1 MQTRPKSNMH
11 NKKNQFNTTFKN
23 PSTQLMNDVHNKK
36 HPNTNKP
43 KYSNAIPNNTKNY
56 HPNLNPT
63 QNLNQNN
70 QIINNNSN
78 MTININNN
86 NNINQINSPYIKKSH
101 NPNTSKNNQIEILA
115 HQGPH
120 NQSANL
126 NNNKMEANILDKE
139 TIDIFSVDTN
149 GNRPA
154 PRFGHS
160 LVMINNIKICIFGGA
175 IGDTRKINYSKETY
189 IYNIL
194 TKLWIKLEVGNN
206 KVLPQER
213 AAHAAAVNDN
223 SVMMI
228 YGGSTRNGGLAEDEI
243 WLLYLNEGKE
253 GEGEWKKYQMVNG
266 ISPGPRYG
274 HSLNYLKPYFVLFG
288 GNFNPS
294 LSNDVWIVN
303 INEKIG
309 EWKKVVFENDI
320 SPSPRL
326 YHTTQICPFGKYQ
339 GKLVIFGGRD
349 SNENPLN
356 DIWILDLDKE
366 GKWTWIKAFMKNN
379 EEIIPRYN
387 HSMIFYKDLAIII
400 GGRGHNSNNI
410 PLLTQVYDMD
420 TSEIFKFA
428 GVPMNRH
435 SNFIFHNNIFLYGG
449 FNSKTPTQS
458 VGNLSRI
465 SLEKIF
471 AKSVLLNKLDISK
484 DSADKN
490 KINKINKKINIPP
503 KKSQFK
509 LSTDVIIGSGGVA
522 IEGDEDQIQ
531 DDQSIFHVVNINKLT
546 EENKRIGDVPNKNI
560 MSLLDNKRKYNEKLI
575 EKFIS
580 TLLRPFDWFNN
591 KEIEA
596 IHESLP
602 FTNQEIFDLIKEVK
616 PCLEKDH
623 SLIRLRSPCKI
634 FGNIHGVYTD
644 LMRYFE
650 SFGNP
655 SDDNQMGDINV
666 MQYIFLGDFCDRG
679 LYSLE
684 VILLLFALK
693 VKYPD
698 FIYLIRGHHEDKF
711 INEKYGLG
719 DECKDRLLD
728 DIKNPLSIFA
738 NINKAFDYLP
748 FGVLVDNNI
757 LMVHGGIGSSI
768 NTLDD
773 IENIKRPVSVEHNV
787 NNKDELHIID
797 LLWSEYDEDIDNI
810 EINSERDKNKNG
822 FIVKYGKERLNNF
835 LNENKIDLLI
845 TAHQFVKEGITTYNN
860 DKLLTVFSAT
870 NYMDKYKNIGGML
883 NITKKRANKGM
894 NIIPKLITT
903 NTENKNLYRNNRS
916 PSPIRK

>member
-1 MQTRPKSNMH
+1 MQLRPKSNMH

-23 PSTQLMNDVHNKK
+23 PTNQQINDIHNKK
-36 HPNTNKP
+36 HPNTNKS
-43 KYSNAIPNNTKNY
+43 KYNSGGVQQKNY
-56 HPNLNPT
+56 H
-63 QNLNQNN
+63 QNQG
-70 QIINNNSN
+70 INN
-78 MTININNN
+78 NINNN
-86 NNINQINSPYIKKSH
+86 NQINMNINNNVNSINSPYVKKSH
-101 NPNTSKNNQIEILA
+101 NPNTSNKNNQLEIIS
-115 HQGPH
+115 HQGRH
-120 NQSANL
+120 NESANL
-126 NNNKMEANILDKE
+126 NYNKMEANILEKE
-139 TIDIFSVDTN
+139 TIDIFPVDTN

-160 LVMINNIKICIFGGA
+160 LVMINNLKVCIFGGA
-175 IGDTRKINYSKETY
+175 IGDTRKINYSNETY

-206 KVLPQER
+206 KALPQER

-228 YGGSTRNGGLAEDEI
+228 YGGSTKNGGLAEDEI
-243 WLLYLNEGKE
+243 WLLYLNEGAE
-253 GEGEWKKYQMVNG
+253 GEGEWKRYQVTNG
-266 ISPGPRYG
+266 QSPGPRYG
-274 HSLNYLKPYFVLFG
+274 HSLNFIKPFFVLFG

-303 INEKIG
+303 INETIG
-309 EWKKVVFENDI
+309 EWKKIIFQNDVG
-320 SPSPRL
+320 PCPRL
-326 YHTTQICPFGKYQ
+326 YHTSQICNHGKYL
-339 GKLVIFGGRD
+339 GKLIIFGGRD

-356 DIWILDLDKE
+356 DIWILELNKE
-366 GKWTWIKAFMKNN
+366 GSWNWTRAFVKNSD
-379 EEIIPRYN
+379 ELFPRYN
-387 HSMIFYKDLAIII
+387 HSMIFYNDLMIII
-400 GGRGHNSNNI
+400 GGRGHNSNNL
-410 PLLTQVYDMD
+410 PLLTQVYDME
-420 TSEIFKFA
+420 TCEVFSFA
-428 GVPMNRH
+428 GIPMNRH
-435 SNFIFHNNIFLYGG
+435 SNFIYNNNVFLYGG

-471 AKSVLLNKLDISK
+471 HKSSLLNKLDINK

-490 KINKINKKINIPP
+490 KINKINKKNNLEN

-509 LSTDVIIGSGGVA
+509 LSPDVIIGSGGVA
-522 IEGDEDQIQ
+522 IEGEEDQIQ
-531 DDQSIFHVVNINKLT
+531 DDQSIFHVVHIDKLT
-546 EENKRIGDVPNKNI
+546 EENKRIGQVPNKNI
-560 MSLLDNKRKYNEKLI
+560 TSLLDNKRKYNEKLI

-591 KEIEA
+591 KEIDS

-616 PCLEKDH
+616 PLLEKDH
-623 SLIRLRSPCKI
+623 SLIRIRSPCKI

-719 DECKDRLLD
+719 DECHDRLLD
-728 DIKNPLSIFA
+728 NIKNPLSIFA

-748 FGVLVDNNI
+748 FGILLDNNI

-787 NNKDELHIID
+787 TNKDQLHIID
-797 LLWSEYDEDIDNI
+797 LLWSEYSEDIDNI

-822 FIVKYGKERLNNF
+822 FIVKYGKERLNKF
-835 LNENKIDLLI
+835 LVENKINLLI
-845 TAHQFVKEGITTYNN
+845 TAHQFVKEGFTTFNN
-860 DKLLTVFSAT
+860 DRLLTVFSAT
-870 NYMDKYKNIGGML
+870 NYMDKYKNIGGMI
-883 NITKKRANKGM
+883 NIAKKRANQRM
-894 NIIPKLITT
+894 NIIPKLITI
-903 NTENKNLYRNNRS
+903 NNDNKNMYRNNRS

>member
-1 MQTRPKSNMH
+1 MQSRPKSNMH

-23 PSTQLMNDVHNKK
+23 PTNQQINDIHNKK
-36 HPNTNKP
+36 HPNTNKS
-43 KYSNAIPNNTKNY
+43 KYNSGGVQQKNY
-56 HPNLNPT
+56 H
-63 QNLNQNN
+63 QNQG
-70 QIINNNSN
+70 INN
-78 MTININNN
+78 NINNN
-86 NNINQINSPYIKKSH
+86 NQINMNINNNINPINSPYVKKSH
-101 NPNTSKNNQIEILA
+101 NPNTSNKNNQLEIIS
-115 HQGPH
+115 HQGRH
-120 NQSANL
+120 NESANL
-126 NNNKMEANILDKE
+126 NYNKMEANILEKE
-139 TIDIFSVDTN
+139 TIDIFPVDTN

-160 LVMINNIKICIFGGA
+160 LVMINNLKVCIFGGA
-175 IGDTRKINYSKETY
+175 IGDTRKINYSNETY

-206 KVLPQER
+206 KALPQER

-228 YGGSTRNGGLAEDEI
+228 YGGSTKNGGLAEDEI
-243 WLLYLNEGKE
+243 WLLYLNEGAE
-253 GEGEWKKYQMVNG
+253 GEGEWKRYQVTNG
-266 ISPGPRYG
+266 QSPGPRYG
-274 HSLNYLKPYFVLFG
+274 HSLNFIKPFFVLFG

-303 INEKIG
+303 INETIG
-309 EWKKVVFENDI
+309 EWKKIIFQNDVG
-320 SPSPRL
+320 PCPRL
-326 YHTTQICPFGKYQ
+326 YHTSQICNHGKYL
-339 GKLVIFGGRD
+339 GKLIIFGGRD

-356 DIWILDLDKE
+356 DIWVLELNKE
-366 GKWTWIKAFMKNN
+366 GNWNWTRAFIKNSD
-379 EEIIPRYN
+379 ELHPRYN
-387 HSMIFYKDLAIII
+387 HSMIFYNDLMIII
-400 GGRGHNSNNI
+400 GGRGHNSNNL

-420 TSEIFKFA
+420 TCEVFSFA
-428 GVPMNRH
+428 GIPMNRH
-435 SNFIFHNNIFLYGG
+435 SNFIYNNNVFLYGG

-471 AKSVLLNKLDISK
+471 HKSNLLNKLDINK

-490 KINKINKKINIPP
+490 KINKINKKNNLAT

-509 LSTDVIIGSGGVA
+509 LSPDVIIGSGGVA
-522 IEGDEDQIQ
+522 IEGEEDQIQ
-531 DDQSIFHVVNINKLT
+531 DDQSIFHVVHIDKLT
-546 EENKRIGDVPNKNI
+546 EENKRIGQVPNKNI
-560 MSLLDNKRKYNEKLI
+560 TSLLDNKRKYNEKLI

-591 KEIEA
+591 KEIDS

-616 PCLEKDH
+616 PLLEKDH
-623 SLIRLRSPCKI
+623 SLIRIRSPCKI
-634 FGNIHGVYTD
+634 FGNIHGVYND

-719 DECKDRLLD
+719 DECHDRLLD
-728 DIKNPLSIFA
+728 NIKNPLSIFA

-748 FGVLVDNNI
+748 FGILLDNNI

-787 NNKDELHIID
+787 TNKDQLHIID
-797 LLWSEYDEDIDNI
+797 LLWSEYSEDIDNI

-822 FIVKYGKERLNNF
+822 FIVKYGKERLNKF
-835 LNENKIDLLI
+835 LVENKINLLI
-845 TAHQFVKEGITTYNN
+845 TAHQFVKEGFTTFNN
-860 DKLLTVFSAT
+860 DRLLTVFSAT
-870 NYMDKYKNIGGML
+870 NYMDKYKNIGGMI
-883 NITKKRANKGM
+883 NIAKKRANQRM
-894 NIIPKLITT
+894 NIIPKLITI
-903 NTENKNLYRNNRS
+903 NNDNKNMYRNNRS

>member
-1 MQTRPKSNMH
+1 MQSRPKSNMH

-23 PSTQLMNDVHNKK
+23 PTNQQINDIHNKK
-36 HPNTNKP
+36 HPNTNKS
-43 KYSNAIPNNTKNY
+43 KYNSGGVQQKNY
-56 HPNLNPT
+56 H
-63 QNLNQNN
+63 QNQG
-70 QIINNNSN
+70 INN
-78 MTININNN
+78 NINNN
-86 NNINQINSPYIKKSH
+86 NQINMNINKNINSINSPYVKKSH
-101 NPNTSKNNQIEILA
+101 NPNTSNKNNQLEIIS
-115 HQGPH
+115 HQGRH
-120 NQSANL
+120 NESANL
-126 NNNKMEANILDKE
+126 NYNKMEANILEKE
-139 TIDIFSVDTN
+139 TIDIFPVDTN

-160 LVMINNIKICIFGGA
+160 LVMINNLKVCIFGGA
-175 IGDTRKINYSKETY
+175 IGDTRKINYSNETY

-206 KVLPQER
+206 KALPQER

-228 YGGSTRNGGLAEDEI
+228 YGGSTKNGGLAEDEI
-243 WLLYLNEGKE
+243 WLLYLNEGAE
-253 GEGEWKKYQMVNG
+253 GEGEWKRYQVTNG
-266 ISPGPRYG
+266 QSPGPRYG
-274 HSLNYLKPYFVLFG
+274 HSLNFIKPFFVLFG

-303 INEKIG
+303 INEQIG
-309 EWKKVVFENDI
+309 EWKKIIFQNDVG
-320 SPSPRL
+320 PCPRL
-326 YHTTQICPFGKYQ
+326 YHTSQICNHGKYL
-339 GKLVIFGGRD
+339 GKLIIFGGRD

-356 DIWILDLDKE
+356 DIWILELNKE
-366 GKWTWIKAFMKNN
+366 GSWNWTRAFVKNSD
-379 EEIIPRYN
+379 ELFPRYN
-387 HSMIFYKDLAIII
+387 HSMIFYNDLMIII
-400 GGRGHNSNNI
+400 GGRGHNSNNL
-410 PLLTQVYDMD
+410 PLLTQVYDME
-420 TSEIFKFA
+420 TCEVFSFA
-428 GVPMNRH
+428 GIPMNRH
-435 SNFIFHNNIFLYGG
+435 SNFIYNNNVFLYGG

-471 AKSVLLNKLDISK
+471 HKSSLLNKLDINK

-490 KINKINKKINIPP
+490 KINKINKKNNLAN

-509 LSTDVIIGSGGVA
+509 LSPDVIIGSGGVA
-522 IEGDEDQIQ
+522 IEGEEDQIQ
-531 DDQSIFHVVNINKLT
+531 DDQSIFHVVHIDKLT
-546 EENKRIGDVPNKNI
+546 EENKRIGQVPNKNI
-560 MSLLDNKRKYNEKLI
+560 TSLLDNKRKYNEKLI

-591 KEIEA
+591 KEIDS

-616 PCLEKDH
+616 PLLEKDH
-623 SLIRLRSPCKI
+623 SLIRIRSPCKI

-719 DECKDRLLD
+719 DECHDRLLD
-728 DIKNPLSIFA
+728 NIKNPLSIFA

-748 FGVLVDNNI
+748 FGILLDNNI

-787 NNKDELHIID
+787 TNKDQLHIID
-797 LLWSEYDEDIDNI
+797 LLWSEYSEDIDNI

-822 FIVKYGKERLNNF
+822 FIVKYGKERLNKF
-835 LNENKIDLLI
+835 LVENKINLLI
-845 TAHQFVKEGITTYNN
+845 TAHQFVKEGFTTFNN
-860 DKLLTVFSAT
+860 DRLLTVFSAT
-870 NYMDKYKNIGGML
+870 NYMDKYKNIGGMI
-883 NITKKRANKGM
+883 NIAKKRANQRM
-894 NIIPKLITT
+894 NIIPKLITI
-903 NTENKNLYRNNRS
+903 NNDNKNMYRNNRS

>member
-1 MQTRPKSNMH
+1 MQSRPKSNMH

-23 PSTQLMNDVHNKK
+23 PTNHQINDIHNKK
-36 HPNTNKP
+36 HPNTNKS
-43 KYSNAIPNNTKNY
+43 KYNSGGVQQKNY
-56 HPNLNPT
+56 H
-63 QNLNQNN
+63 QNQG
-70 QIINNNSN
+70 
-78 MTININNN
+78 INNN
-86 NNINQINSPYIKKSH
+86 NNQINMNINNNINSINSPYVKKSH
-101 NPNTSKNNQIEILA
+101 NPNTSNKNNQLEIIS
-115 HQGPH
+115 HQGRH
-120 NQSANL
+120 NESANL
-126 NNNKMEANILDKE
+126 NYNKMEANILEKE
-139 TIDIFSVDTN
+139 TIDIFPVDTN

-160 LVMINNIKICIFGGA
+160 LVMINNLKVCIFGGA
-175 IGDTRKINYSKETY
+175 IGDTRKINYSNETY

-206 KVLPQER
+206 KALPQER

-228 YGGSTRNGGLAEDEI
+228 YGGSTKNGGLAEDEI
-243 WLLYLNEGKE
+243 WLLYLNEGAE
-253 GEGEWKKYQMVNG
+253 GEGEWKRYQVTNG
-266 ISPGPRYG
+266 QSPGPRYG
-274 HSLNYLKPYFVLFG
+274 HSLNFIKPFFVLFG

-303 INEKIG
+303 INEQIG
-309 EWKKVVFENDI
+309 EWKKIIFQNDVG
-320 SPSPRL
+320 PCPRL
-326 YHTTQICPFGKYQ
+326 YHTSQICNHGKYL
-339 GKLVIFGGRD
+339 GKLIIFGGRD

-356 DIWILDLDKE
+356 DIWILELNKE
-366 GKWTWIKAFMKNN
+366 GSWNWTRAFVKNSD
-379 EEIIPRYN
+379 ELFPRYN
-387 HSMIFYKDLAIII
+387 HSMIFYNDLMIII
-400 GGRGHNSNNI
+400 GGRGHNSNNL
-410 PLLTQVYDMD
+410 PLLTQVYDME
-420 TSEIFKFA
+420 TCEVFSFA
-428 GVPMNRH
+428 GIPMNRH
-435 SNFIFHNNIFLYGG
+435 SNFIYNNNVFLYGG

-471 AKSVLLNKLDISK
+471 HKSSLLNKLDINK

-490 KINKINKKINIPP
+490 KINKINKKNNLANN
-503 KKSQFK
+503 KSQFK
-509 LSTDVIIGSGGVA
+509 LSPDVIIGSGGVA
-522 IEGDEDQIQ
+522 IEGEEDQIQ
-531 DDQSIFHVVNINKLT
+531 DDQSMFHVVHIDKLT
-546 EENKRIGDVPNKNI
+546 EENKRIGQVPNKNI
-560 MSLLDNKRKYNEKLI
+560 TSLLDNKRKYNEKLI

-591 KEIEA
+591 KEIDS

-616 PCLEKDH
+616 PLLEKDH
-623 SLIRLRSPCKI
+623 SLIRIRSPCKI

-719 DECKDRLLD
+719 DECHDRLLD
-728 DIKNPLSIFA
+728 NIKNPLSIFA

-748 FGVLVDNNI
+748 FGILLDNNI

-787 NNKDELHIID
+787 TNKDQLHIID
-797 LLWSEYDEDIDNI
+797 LLWSEYSEDIDNI

-822 FIVKYGKERLNNF
+822 FIVKYGKERLNKF
-835 LNENKIDLLI
+835 LVENKINLLI
-845 TAHQFVKEGITTYNN
+845 TAHQFVKEGFTTFNN
-860 DKLLTVFSAT
+860 DRLLTVFSAT
-870 NYMDKYKNIGGML
+870 NYMDKYKNIGGMI
-883 NITKKRANKGM
+883 NIAKKRANQRM
-894 NIIPKLITT
+894 NIIPKLITI
-903 NTENKNLYRNNRS
+903 NNDNKNMYRNNRS

>member
-1 MQTRPKSNMH
+1 MQSRPKSNMH

-23 PSTQLMNDVHNKK
+23 PQNQMMNDIHNKK
-36 HPNTNKP
+36 HPNTNKS
-43 KYSNAIPNNTKNY
+43 KYNSGAQLKNYLPNNQGIN
-56 HPNLNPT
+56 NINS
-63 QNLNQNN
+63 NNN
-70 QIINNNSN
+70 QILN
-78 MTININNN
+78 ININSN
-86 NNINQINSPYIKKSH
+86 NQINSPYVKKSH
-101 NPNTSKNNQIEILA
+101 NPNSKNNQLEVLS
-115 HQGPH
+115 HQGRH
-120 NQSANL
+120 NESANL
-126 NNNKMEANILDKE
+126 NNNKMEANILEKE
-139 TIDIFSVDTN
+139 TIDIFPVDTN

-160 LVMINNIKICIFGGA
+160 LVMINDLKVCIFGGA
-175 IGDTRKINYSKETY
+175 IGDTRKINYSNETY
-189 IYNIL
+189 IYNVL
-194 TKLWIKLEVGNN
+194 TKLWIKLEVGSN
-206 KVLPQER
+206 KILPQER

-228 YGGSTRNGGLAEDEI
+228 YGGSTKNGGLAEDEI
-243 WLLYLNEGKE
+243 WLLFLNEGTD
-253 GEGEWKKYQMVNG
+253 GEGEWKKYSVTNG
-266 ISPGPRYG
+266 HSPGPRYG
-274 HSLNYLKPYFVLFG
+274 HSLNFIKPYFVLFG

-303 INEKIG
+303 ITEKIG
-309 EWKKVVFENDI
+309 EWKKIIFQNDFG
-320 SPSPRL
+320 PSPRL
-326 YHTTQICPFGKYQ
+326 YHTSQICNFGNYQ
-339 GKLVIFGGRD
+339 NKLIIFGGRD

-356 DIWILDLDKE
+356 DVWILELNKE
-366 GKWTWIKAFMKNN
+366 GDWNWERAFVKNN
-379 EEIIPRYN
+379 EELAPRYN
-387 HSMIFYKDLAIII
+387 HSMVFYNQLMIII

-410 PLLTQVYDMD
+410 PLITQVYDME
-420 TSEIFKFA
+420 TCEVFSFA
-428 GVPMNRH
+428 GIPMNRH
-435 SNFIFHNNIFLYGG
+435 SNFIYNNNIFLYGG

-471 AKSVLLNKLDISK
+471 NKSILLNKLDLSK

-490 KINKINKKINIPP
+490 RINKISKKNNLQN

-509 LSTDVIIGSGGVA
+509 LSPDVIIGSGGVA
-522 IEGDEDQIQ
+522 IEGEEDQNQ
-531 DDQSIFHVVNINKLT
+531 DDQSIFHIISIDKLT
-546 EENKRIGDVPNKNI
+546 EENKRIGEVPNKNI
-560 MSLLDNKRKYNEKLI
+560 ISLLDNKRTYNEKLI

-591 KEIEA
+591 KEIDA

-602 FTNQEIFDLIKEVK
+602 FTNQEIFELIKEVK
-616 PCLEKDH
+616 PLLEKDH
-623 SLIRLRSPCKI
+623 SLIRIRSPCKI
-634 FGNIHGVYTD
+634 FGNIHGVYND

-693 VKYPD
+693 IKYPD

-728 DIKNPLSIFA
+728 NIKNPLSIFA

-748 FGVLVDNNI
+748 FGILVDNNI

-768 NTLDD
+768 NSLDD

-787 NNKDELHIID
+787 TNKDQLHIID
-797 LLWSEYDEDIDNI
+797 LLWSEYSDDIDNI

-822 FIVKYGKERLNNF
+822 FIVKYGRERLNKF
-835 LNENKIDLLI
+835 LTENKIELLI
-845 TAHQFVKEGITTYNN
+845 TAHQFVKEGFTTYNN
-860 DKLLTVFSAT
+860 DRLLTLFSAT
-870 NYMDKYKNIGGML
+870 NYMDKYKNIGGMI
-883 NITKKRANKGM
+883 NIAKKRANKRM
-894 NIIPKLITT
+894 NIIPKLITL
-903 NTENKNLYRNNRS
+903 NNENKNMYRNNRS

>member
-1 MQTRPKSNMH
+1 MQSRPKSNMH

-43 KYSNAIPNNTKNY
+43 KFNNAIPNNKNY
-56 HPNLNPT
+56 HLNP
-63 QNLNQNN
+63 NQN
-70 QIINNNSN
+70 QMMNNNNPN
-78 MTININNN
+78 MTININ

-101 NPNTSKNNQIEILA
+101 NQNPSKNNQIEILG

-139 TIDIFSVDTN
+139 NIDIFSVDTN

-160 LVMINNIKICIFGGA
+160 LVMINNLKICIFGGA
-175 IGDTRKINYSKETY
+175 IGDTRKINYSNETY
-189 IYNIL
+189 VYNIL

-213 AAHAAAVNDN
+213 AAHAAAVNDD

-274 HSLNYLKPYFVLFG
+274 HSLNYIRPYFVLFG

-309 EWKKVVFENDI
+309 EWKKIIFQNDVG
-320 SPSPRL
+320 PSPRL
-326 YHTTQICPFGKYQ
+326 YHTTQICPYGKYM
-339 GKLVIFGGRD
+339 GKLIIFGGRD

-366 GKWTWIKAFMKNN
+366 GKWSWSKAFVKNS
-379 EEIIPRYN
+379 EEIVPRYN
-387 HSMIFYKDLAIII
+387 HSMIFYKDLIIII

-410 PLLTQVYDMD
+410 PLVTQVYDME
-420 TSEIFKFA
+420 SCEVFKFA

-435 SNFIFHNNIFLYGG
+435 SNFIFNNNIFLYGG

-471 AKSVLLNKLDISK
+471 AKSVLLNKLDLNK

-490 KINKINKKINIPP
+490 QINKINKKINIPP

-509 LSTDVIIGSGGVA
+509 LSSDVIIGSGGVA
-522 IEGDEDQIQ
+522 VEGDEDQMQ
-531 DDQSIFHVVNINKLT
+531 DDQSIFHVISINKLT

-560 MSLLDNKRKYNEKLI
+560 ISLLDNKRKYNEKLI
-575 EKFIS
+575 EKFIT
-580 TLLRPFDWFNN
+580 TLLRPFDWYNN

-596 IHESLP
+596 MHESLP

-719 DECKDRLLD
+719 DECKDRLVD

-773 IENIKRPVSVEHNV
+773 IDNIKRPVSVEHNV
-787 NNKDELHIID
+787 TNKDELHIID
-797 LLWSEYDEDIDNI
+797 LLWSEYSEDIDNI

-835 LNENKIDLLI
+835 LSENKIDLLI

-860 DKLLTVFSAT
+860 DRLLTVFSAT

-894 NIIPKLITT
+894 NIIPKLITI
-903 NTENKNLYRNNRS
+903 NTENKNMYRNNRS

>member
-1 MQTRPKSNMH
+1 MQSRPKSNMH

-23 PSTQLMNDVHNKK
+23 PTNQQINDIHNKK
-36 HPNTNKP
+36 HPNTNKS
-43 KYSNAIPNNTKNY
+43 KYNSGGVQQKNY
-56 HPNLNPT
+56 H
-63 QNLNQNN
+63 QNQGINNNNN
-70 QIINNNSN
+70 QIN
-78 MTININNN
+78 ININNN
-86 NNINQINSPYIKKSH
+86 INPINSPYVKKSH
-101 NPNTSKNNQIEILA
+101 NPNTSNKNNQLEIIS
-115 HQGPH
+115 HQGRH
-120 NQSANL
+120 NESANL
-126 NNNKMEANILDKE
+126 NYNKMEANILEKE
-139 TIDIFSVDTN
+139 TIDIFPVDTN

-160 LVMINNIKICIFGGA
+160 LVMINNLKVCIFGGA
-175 IGDTRKINYSKETY
+175 IGDTRKINYSNETY

-206 KVLPQER
+206 KALPQER

-228 YGGSTRNGGLAEDEI
+228 YGGSTKNGGLAEDEI
-243 WLLYLNEGKE
+243 WLLYLNEGAE
-253 GEGEWKKYQMVNG
+253 GEGEWKRYQVTNG
-266 ISPGPRYG
+266 QSPGPRYG
-274 HSLNYLKPYFVLFG
+274 HSLNFIKPFFVLFG

-303 INEKIG
+303 INETIG
-309 EWKKVVFENDI
+309 EWKKIIFQNDVG
-320 SPSPRL
+320 PCPRL
-326 YHTTQICPFGKYQ
+326 YHTSQICNHGKYL
-339 GKLVIFGGRD
+339 GKLIIFGGRD

-356 DIWILDLDKE
+356 DIWILELNKE
-366 GKWTWIKAFMKNN
+366 GSWNWTRAFVKNSD
-379 EEIIPRYN
+379 ELFPRYN
-387 HSMIFYKDLAIII
+387 HSMIFYNDLMIII
-400 GGRGHNSNNI
+400 GGRGHNSNNL
-410 PLLTQVYDMD
+410 PLLTQVYDME
-420 TSEIFKFA
+420 TCEVFSFA
-428 GVPMNRH
+428 GIPMNRH
-435 SNFIFHNNIFLYGG
+435 SNFIYNNNVFLYGG

-471 AKSVLLNKLDISK
+471 HKSSLLNKLDINK

-490 KINKINKKINIPP
+490 KINKINKKNNLANN
-503 KKSQFK
+503 KSQFK
-509 LSTDVIIGSGGVA
+509 LSPDVIIGSGGVA
-522 IEGDEDQIQ
+522 IEGEEDQIQ
-531 DDQSIFHVVNINKLT
+531 DDQSMFHVVHIDKLT
-546 EENKRIGDVPNKNI
+546 EENKRIGQVPNKNI
-560 MSLLDNKRKYNEKLI
+560 TSLLDNKRKYNEKLI

-591 KEIEA
+591 KEIDS

-616 PCLEKDH
+616 PLLEKDH
-623 SLIRLRSPCKI
+623 SLIRIRSPCKI

-719 DECKDRLLD
+719 DECHDRLLD
-728 DIKNPLSIFA
+728 NIKNPLSIFA

-748 FGVLVDNNI
+748 FGILLDNNI

-787 NNKDELHIID
+787 TNKDQLHIID
-797 LLWSEYDEDIDNI
+797 LLWSEYSEDIDNI

-822 FIVKYGKERLNNF
+822 FIVKYGKERLNKF
-835 LNENKIDLLI
+835 LVENKINLLI
-845 TAHQFVKEGITTYNN
+845 TAHQFVKEGFTTFNN
-860 DKLLTVFSAT
+860 DRLLTVFSAT
-870 NYMDKYKNIGGML
+870 NYMDKYKNIGGMI
-883 NITKKRANKGM
+883 NIAKKRANQRM
-894 NIIPKLITT
+894 NIIPKLITI
-903 NTENKNLYRNNRS
+903 NNDNKNMYRNNRS

>member
-1 MQTRPKSNMH
+1 MQSRPKSNMH

-23 PSTQLMNDVHNKK
+23 PTNQQINDIHNKK
-36 HPNTNKP
+36 HPNTNKS
-43 KYSNAIPNNTKNY
+43 KYNSGGVQQKNY
-56 HPNLNPT
+56 H
-63 QNLNQNN
+63 QNQG
-70 QIINNNSN
+70 
-78 MTININNN
+78 INNN
-86 NNINQINSPYIKKSH
+86 NNQINMNINNNINSINSPYVKKSH
-101 NPNTSKNNQIEILA
+101 NPNTSNKNNQLEIIS
-115 HQGPH
+115 HQGRH
-120 NQSANL
+120 NESANL
-126 NNNKMEANILDKE
+126 NYNKMEANILEKE
-139 TIDIFSVDTN
+139 TIDIFPVDTN

-160 LVMINNIKICIFGGA
+160 LVMINNLKVCIFGGA
-175 IGDTRKINYSKETY
+175 IGDTRKINYSNETY

-206 KVLPQER
+206 KALPQER

-228 YGGSTRNGGLAEDEI
+228 YGGSTKNGGLAEDEI
-243 WLLYLNEGKE
+243 WLLYLNEGAE
-253 GEGEWKKYQMVNG
+253 GEGEWKRYQVTNG
-266 ISPGPRYG
+266 QSPGPRYG
-274 HSLNYLKPYFVLFG
+274 HSLNFIKPFFVLFG

-303 INEKIG
+303 INETIG
-309 EWKKVVFENDI
+309 EWKKIIFQNDVG
-320 SPSPRL
+320 PCPRL
-326 YHTTQICPFGKYQ
+326 YHTSQICNHGKYL
-339 GKLVIFGGRD
+339 GKLIIFGGRD

-356 DIWILDLDKE
+356 DIWILELNKE
-366 GKWTWIKAFMKNN
+366 GSWNWTRAFVKNSD
-379 EEIIPRYN
+379 ELFPRYN
-387 HSMIFYKDLAIII
+387 HSMIFYNDLMIII
-400 GGRGHNSNNI
+400 GGRGHNSNNL
-410 PLLTQVYDMD
+410 PLLTQVYDME
-420 TSEIFKFA
+420 TCEVFSFA
-428 GVPMNRH
+428 GIPMNRH
-435 SNFIFHNNIFLYGG
+435 SNFIYNNNVFLYGG

-471 AKSVLLNKLDISK
+471 HKSSLLNKLDINK

-490 KINKINKKINIPP
+490 KINKINKKNNLANN
-503 KKSQFK
+503 KSQFK
-509 LSTDVIIGSGGVA
+509 LSPDVIIGSGGVA
-522 IEGDEDQIQ
+522 IEGEEDQIQ
-531 DDQSIFHVVNINKLT
+531 DDQSMFHVVHIDKLT
-546 EENKRIGDVPNKNI
+546 EENKRIGQVPNKNI
-560 MSLLDNKRKYNEKLI
+560 TSLLDNKRKYNEKLI

-591 KEIEA
+591 KEIDS

-616 PCLEKDH
+616 PLLEKDH
-623 SLIRLRSPCKI
+623 SLIRIRSPCKI

-719 DECKDRLLD
+719 DECHDRLLD
-728 DIKNPLSIFA
+728 NIKNPLSIFA

-748 FGVLVDNNI
+748 FGILLDNNI

-787 NNKDELHIID
+787 TNKDQLHIID
-797 LLWSEYDEDIDNI
+797 LLWSEYSEDIDNI

-822 FIVKYGKERLNNF
+822 FIVKYGKERLNKF
-835 LNENKIDLLI
+835 LVENKINLLI
-845 TAHQFVKEGITTYNN
+845 TAHQFVKEGFTTFNN
-860 DKLLTVFSAT
+860 DRLLTVFSAT
-870 NYMDKYKNIGGML
+870 NYMDKYKNIGGMI
-883 NITKKRANKGM
+883 NIAKKRANQRM
-894 NIIPKLITT
+894 NIIPKLITI
-903 NTENKNLYRNNRS
+903 NNDNKNMYRNNRS

>member
-1 MQTRPKSNMH
+1 MH

-23 PSTQLMNDVHNKK
+23 PTNQQINDIHNKK
-36 HPNTNKP
+36 HPNTNKS
-43 KYSNAIPNNTKNY
+43 KYNSGGVQQKNY
-56 HPNLNPT
+56 H
-63 QNLNQNN
+63 QNQG
-70 QIINNNSN
+70 INN
-78 MTININNN
+78 NINNN
-86 NNINQINSPYIKKSH
+86 NQINMNINNNINSINSPYVKKSH
-101 NPNTSKNNQIEILA
+101 NPNTSNKNNQLEIIS
-115 HQGPH
+115 HQGRH
-120 NQSANL
+120 NESANL
-126 NNNKMEANILDKE
+126 NYNKMEANILEKE
-139 TIDIFSVDTN
+139 TIDIFPVDTN

-160 LVMINNIKICIFGGA
+160 LVMINNLKVCIFGGA
-175 IGDTRKINYSKETY
+175 IGDTRKINYSNETY

-206 KVLPQER
+206 KALPQER

-228 YGGSTRNGGLAEDEI
+228 YGGSTKNGGLAEDEI
-243 WLLYLNEGKE
+243 WLLYLNEGAE
-253 GEGEWKKYQMVNG
+253 GEGEWKRYQVTNG
-266 ISPGPRYG
+266 QSPGPRYG
-274 HSLNYLKPYFVLFG
+274 HSLNFIKPFFVLFG

-303 INEKIG
+303 INETIG
-309 EWKKVVFENDI
+309 EWKKIIFQNDVG
-320 SPSPRL
+320 PCPRL
-326 YHTTQICPFGKYQ
+326 YHTSQICNHGKYL
-339 GKLVIFGGRD
+339 GKLIIFGGRD

-356 DIWILDLDKE
+356 DIWILELNKE
-366 GKWTWIKAFMKNN
+366 GSWNWTRAFVKNSD
-379 EEIIPRYN
+379 ELFPRYN
-387 HSMIFYKDLAIII
+387 HSMIFYNDLMIII
-400 GGRGHNSNNI
+400 GGRGHNSNNL
-410 PLLTQVYDMD
+410 PLLTQVYDME
-420 TSEIFKFA
+420 TCEVFSFA
-428 GVPMNRH
+428 GIPMNRH
-435 SNFIFHNNIFLYGG
+435 SNFIYNNNVFLYGG

-471 AKSVLLNKLDISK
+471 HKSSLLNKLDINK

-490 KINKINKKINIPP
+490 KINKINKKNNLANN
-503 KKSQFK
+503 KSQFK
-509 LSTDVIIGSGGVA
+509 LSPDVIIGSGGVA
-522 IEGDEDQIQ
+522 IEGEEDQIQ
-531 DDQSIFHVVNINKLT
+531 DDQSMFHVVHIDKLT
-546 EENKRIGDVPNKNI
+546 EENKRIGQVPNKNI
-560 MSLLDNKRKYNEKLI
+560 TSLLDNKRKYNEKLI

-591 KEIEA
+591 KEIDS

-616 PCLEKDH
+616 PLLEKDH
-623 SLIRLRSPCKI
+623 SLIRIRSPCKI

-719 DECKDRLLD
+719 DECHDRLLD
-728 DIKNPLSIFA
+728 NIKNPLSIFA

-748 FGVLVDNNI
+748 FGILLDNNI

-787 NNKDELHIID
+787 TNKDQLHIID
-797 LLWSEYDEDIDNI
+797 LLWSEYSEDIDNI

-822 FIVKYGKERLNNF
+822 FIVKYGKERLNKF
-835 LNENKIDLLI
+835 LVENKINLLI
-845 TAHQFVKEGITTYNN
+845 TAHQFVKEGFTTFNN
-860 DKLLTVFSAT
+860 DRLLTVFSAT
-870 NYMDKYKNIGGML
+870 NYMDKYKNIGGMI
-883 NITKKRANKGM
+883 NIAKKRANQRM
-894 NIIPKLITT
+894 NIIPKLITI
-903 NTENKNLYRNNRS
+903 NNDNKNMYRNNRS

>member
-1 MQTRPKSNMH
+1 MQSRPKSNMH

-23 PSTQLMNDVHNKK
+23 PTNQQINDIHNKK
-36 HPNTNKP
+36 HPNTNKS
-43 KYSNAIPNNTKNY
+43 KYNSGGVQQKNY
-56 HPNLNPT
+56 H
-63 QNLNQNN
+63 QNQG
-70 QIINNNSN
+70 
-78 MTININNN
+78 INNN
-86 NNINQINSPYIKKSH
+86 NNQINMNINNNINPINSPYVKKSH
-101 NPNTSKNNQIEILA
+101 NPNTSNKNNQLEIIS
-115 HQGPH
+115 HQGRH
-120 NQSANL
+120 NESANL
-126 NNNKMEANILDKE
+126 NYNKMEANILEKE
-139 TIDIFSVDTN
+139 TIDIFPVDTN

-160 LVMINNIKICIFGGA
+160 LVMINNLKVCIFGGA
-175 IGDTRKINYSKETY
+175 IGDTRKINYSNETY

-206 KVLPQER
+206 KALPQER

-228 YGGSTRNGGLAEDEI
+228 YGGSTKNGGLAEDEI
-243 WLLYLNEGKE
+243 WLLYLNEGAE
-253 GEGEWKKYQMVNG
+253 GEGEWKRYQVTNG
-266 ISPGPRYG
+266 QSPGPRYG
-274 HSLNYLKPYFVLFG
+274 HSLNFIKPFFVLFG

-303 INEKIG
+303 INETIG
-309 EWKKVVFENDI
+309 EWKKIIFQNDVG
-320 SPSPRL
+320 PCPRL
-326 YHTTQICPFGKYQ
+326 YHTSQICNHGKYL
-339 GKLVIFGGRD
+339 GKLIIFGGRD

-356 DIWILDLDKE
+356 DIWILELNKE
-366 GKWTWIKAFMKNN
+366 GSWNWTRAFVKNSD
-379 EEIIPRYN
+379 ELFPRYN
-387 HSMIFYKDLAIII
+387 HSMIFYNDLMIII
-400 GGRGHNSNNI
+400 GGRGHNSNNL
-410 PLLTQVYDMD
+410 PLLTQVYDME
-420 TSEIFKFA
+420 TCEVFSFTGI
-428 GVPMNRH
+428 PMNRH
-435 SNFIFHNNIFLYGG
+435 SNFIYNNNVFLYGG

-471 AKSVLLNKLDISK
+471 HKSSLLNKLDINK

-490 KINKINKKINIPP
+490 KINKINKKNNLANN
-503 KKSQFK
+503 KSQFK
-509 LSTDVIIGSGGVA
+509 LSPDVIIGSGGVA
-522 IEGDEDQIQ
+522 IEGEEDQIQ
-531 DDQSIFHVVNINKLT
+531 DDQSMFHVVHIDKLT
-546 EENKRIGDVPNKNI
+546 EENKRIGQVPNKNI
-560 MSLLDNKRKYNEKLI
+560 TSLLDNKRKYNEKLI

-591 KEIEA
+591 KEIDS

-616 PCLEKDH
+616 PLLEKDH
-623 SLIRLRSPCKI
+623 SLIRIRSPCKI

-719 DECKDRLLD
+719 DECHDRLLD
-728 DIKNPLSIFA
+728 NIKNPLSIFA

-748 FGVLVDNNI
+748 FGILLDNNI

-787 NNKDELHIID
+787 TNKDQLHIID
-797 LLWSEYDEDIDNI
+797 LLWSEYSEDIDNI

-822 FIVKYGKERLNNF
+822 FIVKYGKERLNKF
-835 LNENKIDLLI
+835 LVENKINLLI
-845 TAHQFVKEGITTYNN
+845 TAHQFVKEGFTTFNN
-860 DKLLTVFSAT
+860 DRLLTVFSAT
-870 NYMDKYKNIGGML
+870 NYMDKYKNIGGMI
-883 NITKKRANKGM
+883 NIAKKRANQRM
-894 NIIPKLITT
+894 NIIPKLITI
-903 NTENKNLYRNNRS
+903 NNDNKNMYRNNRS

>member
-1 MQTRPKSNMH
+1 MQSRPKSNMH

-23 PSTQLMNDVHNKK
+23 PTNQQINDIHNKK
-36 HPNTNKP
+36 HPNTNKS
-43 KYSNAIPNNTKNY
+43 KYNSGGVQQKNY
-56 HPNLNPT
+56 H
-63 QNLNQNN
+63 QNQG
-70 QIINNNSN
+70 
-78 MTININNN
+78 INNN
-86 NNINQINSPYIKKSH
+86 NNQINMNINNNINSINSPYVKKSH
-101 NPNTSKNNQIEILA
+101 NPNPSNKNNQLEIIS
-115 HQGPH
+115 HQGRH
-120 NQSANL
+120 NESANL
-126 NNNKMEANILDKE
+126 NYNKMEANILEKE
-139 TIDIFSVDTN
+139 TIDIFPVDTN

-160 LVMINNIKICIFGGA
+160 LVMINNLKVCIFGGA
-175 IGDTRKINYSKETY
+175 IGDTRKINYSNETY

-206 KVLPQER
+206 KALPQER

-228 YGGSTRNGGLAEDEI
+228 YGGSTKNGGLAEDEI
-243 WLLYLNEGKE
+243 WLLYLNEGAE
-253 GEGEWKKYQMVNG
+253 GEGEWKRYQVTNG
-266 ISPGPRYG
+266 QSPGPRYG
-274 HSLNYLKPYFVLFG
+274 HSLNFIKPFFVLFG

-303 INEKIG
+303 INETIG
-309 EWKKVVFENDI
+309 EWKKIIFQNDVG
-320 SPSPRL
+320 PCPRL
-326 YHTTQICPFGKYQ
+326 YHTSQICNHGKYL
-339 GKLVIFGGRD
+339 GKLIIFGGRD

-356 DIWILDLDKE
+356 DIWILELNKE
-366 GKWTWIKAFMKNN
+366 GSWNWTRAFVKNSD
-379 EEIIPRYN
+379 ELFPRYN
-387 HSMIFYKDLAIII
+387 HSMIFYNDLMIII
-400 GGRGHNSNNI
+400 GGRGHNSNNL
-410 PLLTQVYDMD
+410 PLLTQVYDME
-420 TSEIFKFA
+420 TCEVFSFA
-428 GVPMNRH
+428 GIPMNRH
-435 SNFIFHNNIFLYGG
+435 SNFIYNNNVFLYGG

-471 AKSVLLNKLDISK
+471 HKSSLLNKLDINK

-490 KINKINKKINIPP
+490 KINKINKKNNLANN
-503 KKSQFK
+503 KSQFK
-509 LSTDVIIGSGGVA
+509 LSPDVIIGSGGVA
-522 IEGDEDQIQ
+522 IEGEEDQIQ
-531 DDQSIFHVVNINKLT
+531 DDQSMFHVVHIDKLT
-546 EENKRIGDVPNKNI
+546 EENKRIGQVPNKNI
-560 MSLLDNKRKYNEKLI
+560 TSLLDNKRKYNEKLI

-591 KEIEA
+591 KEIDS

-616 PCLEKDH
+616 PLLEKDH
-623 SLIRLRSPCKI
+623 SLIRIRSPCKI

-719 DECKDRLLD
+719 DECHDRLLD
-728 DIKNPLSIFA
+728 NIKNPLSIFA

-748 FGVLVDNNI
+748 FGILLDNNI

-787 NNKDELHIID
+787 TNKDQLHIID
-797 LLWSEYDEDIDNI
+797 LLWSEYSEDIDNI

-822 FIVKYGKERLNNF
+822 FIVKYGKERLNKF
-835 LNENKIDLLI
+835 LVENKINLLI
-845 TAHQFVKEGITTYNN
+845 TAHQFVKEGFTTFNN
-860 DKLLTVFSAT
+860 DRLLTVFSAT
-870 NYMDKYKNIGGML
+870 NYMDKYKNIGGMI
-883 NITKKRANKGM
+883 NIAKKRANQRM
-894 NIIPKLITT
+894 NIIPKLITI
-903 NTENKNLYRNNRS
+903 NNDNKNMYRNNRS

>member
-1 MQTRPKSNMH
+1 MQSRPKSNMH

-23 PSTQLMNDVHNKK
+23 PTNQQINDIHNKK
-36 HPNTNKP
+36 HPNTNKS
-43 KYSNAIPNNTKNY
+43 KYNSGGVQQKNY
-56 HPNLNPT
+56 H
-63 QNLNQNN
+63 QNQG
-70 QIINNNSN
+70 INN
-78 MTININNN
+78 NINNN
-86 NNINQINSPYIKKSH
+86 NQINMNINNNINPINSPYVKKSH
-101 NPNTSKNNQIEILA
+101 NPNTSNKNNQLEIIS
-115 HQGPH
+115 HQGRH
-120 NQSANL
+120 NESANL
-126 NNNKMEANILDKE
+126 NYNKMEANILEKE
-139 TIDIFSVDTN
+139 TIDIFPVDTN

-160 LVMINNIKICIFGGA
+160 LVMINNLKVCIFGGA
-175 IGDTRKINYSKETY
+175 IGDTRKINYSNETY

-206 KVLPQER
+206 KALPQER

-228 YGGSTRNGGLAEDEI
+228 YGGSTKNGGLAEDEI
-243 WLLYLNEGKE
+243 WLLYLNEGAE
-253 GEGEWKKYQMVNG
+253 GEGEWKRYQVTNG
-266 ISPGPRYG
+266 QSPGPRYG
-274 HSLNYLKPYFVLFG
+274 HSLNFIKPFFVLFG

-303 INEKIG
+303 INEQIG
-309 EWKKVVFENDI
+309 EWKKIIFQNDVG
-320 SPSPRL
+320 PCPRL
-326 YHTTQICPFGKYQ
+326 YHTSQICNHGKYL
-339 GKLVIFGGRD
+339 GKLIIFGGRD

-356 DIWILDLDKE
+356 DIWILELNKE
-366 GKWTWIKAFMKNN
+366 GSWNWTRAFVKNSD
-379 EEIIPRYN
+379 ELFPRYN
-387 HSMIFYKDLAIII
+387 HSMIFYNDLMIII
-400 GGRGHNSNNI
+400 GGRGHNSNNL
-410 PLLTQVYDMD
+410 PLLTQVYDME
-420 TSEIFKFA
+420 TCEVFSFA
-428 GVPMNRH
+428 GIPMNRH
-435 SNFIFHNNIFLYGG
+435 SNFIYNNNVFLYGG

-471 AKSVLLNKLDISK
+471 HKSSLLNKLDINK

-490 KINKINKKINIPP
+490 KINKINKKNNLAN

-509 LSTDVIIGSGGVA
+509 LSPDVIIGSGGVA
-522 IEGDEDQIQ
+522 IEGEEDQIQ
-531 DDQSIFHVVNINKLT
+531 DDQSIFHVVHIDKLT
-546 EENKRIGDVPNKNI
+546 EENKRIGQVPNKNI
-560 MSLLDNKRKYNEKLI
+560 TSLLDNKRKYNEKLI

-591 KEIEA
+591 KEIDS

-616 PCLEKDH
+616 PLLEKDH
-623 SLIRLRSPCKI
+623 SLIRIRSPCKI

-719 DECKDRLLD
+719 DECHDRLLD
-728 DIKNPLSIFA
+728 NIKNPLSIFA

-748 FGVLVDNNI
+748 FGILLDNNI

-787 NNKDELHIID
+787 TNKDQLHIID
-797 LLWSEYDEDIDNI
+797 LLWSEYSEDIDNI

-822 FIVKYGKERLNNF
+822 FIVKYGKERLNKF
-835 LNENKIDLLI
+835 LVENKINLLI
-845 TAHQFVKEGITTYNN
+845 TAHQFVKEGFTTFNN
-860 DKLLTVFSAT
+860 DRLLTVFSAT
-870 NYMDKYKNIGGML
+870 NYMDKYKNIGGMI
-883 NITKKRANKGM
+883 NIAKKRANQRM
-894 NIIPKLITT
+894 NIIPKLITI
-903 NTENKNLYRNNRS
+903 NNDNKNMYRNNRS

>member
-1 MQTRPKSNMH
+1 MQSRPKSNMH

-23 PSTQLMNDVHNKK
+23 PTNQQINDIHNKK
-36 HPNTNKP
+36 HPNTNKS
-43 KYSNAIPNNTKNY
+43 KYNSGGVQQKNY
-56 HPNLNPT
+56 H
-63 QNLNQNN
+63 QNQG
-70 QIINNNSN
+70 
-78 MTININNN
+78 INNN
-86 NNINQINSPYIKKSH
+86 NNQINMNINNNMNPINSPYVKKSH
-101 NPNTSKNNQIEILA
+101 NPNTSNKNNQLEIISN
-115 HQGPH
+115 QGRH
-120 NQSANL
+120 NESANL
-126 NNNKMEANILDKE
+126 NYNKMEANILEKE
-139 TIDIFSVDTN
+139 TIDIFPVDTN

-160 LVMINNIKICIFGGA
+160 LVMINNLKVCIFGGA
-175 IGDTRKINYSKETY
+175 IGDTRKINYSNETY

-206 KVLPQER
+206 KALPQER

-228 YGGSTRNGGLAEDEI
+228 YGGSTKNGGLAEDEI
-243 WLLYLNEGKE
+243 WLLYLNEGAE
-253 GEGEWKKYQMVNG
+253 GEGEWKRYQVTNG
-266 ISPGPRYG
+266 QSPGPRYG
-274 HSLNYLKPYFVLFG
+274 HSLNFIKPFFVLFG

-303 INEKIG
+303 INEQIG
-309 EWKKVVFENDI
+309 EWKKIIFQNDVG
-320 SPSPRL
+320 PCPRL
-326 YHTTQICPFGKYQ
+326 YHTSQICNHGKYL
-339 GKLVIFGGRD
+339 GKLIIFGGRD

-356 DIWILDLDKE
+356 DIWILELNKE
-366 GKWTWIKAFMKNN
+366 GSWNWTRAFVKNSD
-379 EEIIPRYN
+379 ELFPRYN
-387 HSMIFYKDLAIII
+387 HSMIFYNDLMIII
-400 GGRGHNSNNI
+400 GGRGHNSNNL
-410 PLLTQVYDMD
+410 PLLTQVYDME
-420 TSEIFKFA
+420 TCEVFSFA
-428 GVPMNRH
+428 GIPMNRH
-435 SNFIFHNNIFLYGG
+435 SNFIYNNNVFLYGG

-471 AKSVLLNKLDISK
+471 HKSSLLNKLDINK

-490 KINKINKKINIPP
+490 KINKINKKNNLAN

-509 LSTDVIIGSGGVA
+509 LSPDVIIGSGGVA
-522 IEGDEDQIQ
+522 IEGEEDQIQ
-531 DDQSIFHVVNINKLT
+531 DDQSIFHVVHIDKLT
-546 EENKRIGDVPNKNI
+546 EENKRIGQVPNKNI
-560 MSLLDNKRKYNEKLI
+560 TSLLDNKRKYNEKLI

-591 KEIEA
+591 KEIDS

-616 PCLEKDH
+616 PLLEKDH
-623 SLIRLRSPCKI
+623 SLIRIRSPCKI

-719 DECKDRLLD
+719 DECHDRLLD
-728 DIKNPLSIFA
+728 NIKNPLSIFA

-748 FGVLVDNNI
+748 FGILLDNNI

-787 NNKDELHIID
+787 TNKDQLHIID
-797 LLWSEYDEDIDNI
+797 LLWSEYSEDIDNI

-822 FIVKYGKERLNNF
+822 FIVKYGKERLNKF
-835 LNENKIDLLI
+835 LVENKINLLI
-845 TAHQFVKEGITTYNN
+845 TAHQFVKEGFTTFNN
-860 DKLLTVFSAT
+860 DRLLTVFSAT
-870 NYMDKYKNIGGML
+870 NYMDKYKNIGGMI
-883 NITKKRANKGM
+883 NIAKKRANQRM
-894 NIIPKLITT
+894 NIIPKLITI
-903 NTENKNLYRNNRS
+903 NNDNKNMYRNNRS

>member
-1 MQTRPKSNMH
+1 MQSRPKSNMH

-23 PSTQLMNDVHNKK
+23 PTNQQINDIHNKK
-36 HPNTNKP
+36 HPNTNKS
-43 KYSNAIPNNTKNY
+43 KYNSGGVQQKNY
-56 HPNLNPT
+56 H
-63 QNLNQNN
+63 QNQG
-70 QIINNNSN
+70 
-78 MTININNN
+78 INNN
-86 NNINQINSPYIKKSH
+86 NNQINNNINPINSPYVKKSH
-101 NPNTSKNNQIEILA
+101 NPNTSNKNNQLEIIS
-115 HQGPH
+115 HQGRH
-120 NQSANL
+120 NESANL
-126 NNNKMEANILDKE
+126 NYNKMEANILEKE
-139 TIDIFSVDTN
+139 TIDIFPVDTN

-160 LVMINNIKICIFGGA
+160 LVMINNLKVCIFGGA
-175 IGDTRKINYSKETY
+175 IGDTRKINYSNETY

-206 KVLPQER
+206 KALPQER

-228 YGGSTRNGGLAEDEI
+228 YGGSTKNGGLAEDEI
-243 WLLYLNEGKE
+243 WLLYLNEGAE
-253 GEGEWKKYQMVNG
+253 GEGEWKRYQVTNG
-266 ISPGPRYG
+266 QSPGPRYG
-274 HSLNYLKPYFVLFG
+274 HSLNFIKPFFVLFG

-303 INEKIG
+303 INEQIG
-309 EWKKVVFENDI
+309 EWKKIIFQNDVG
-320 SPSPRL
+320 PCPRL
-326 YHTTQICPFGKYQ
+326 YHTSQICNHCKYL
-339 GKLVIFGGRD
+339 GKLIIFGGRD

-356 DIWILDLDKE
+356 DIWILELNKE
-366 GKWTWIKAFMKNN
+366 GSWNWTRAFVKNSD
-379 EEIIPRYN
+379 ELFPRYN
-387 HSMIFYKDLAIII
+387 HSMIFYNDLMIII
-400 GGRGHNSNNI
+400 GGRGHNSNNL
-410 PLLTQVYDMD
+410 PLLTQVYDME
-420 TSEIFKFA
+420 TCEVFSFTGI
-428 GVPMNRH
+428 PMNRH
-435 SNFIFHNNIFLYGG
+435 SNFIYNNNVFLYGG

-471 AKSVLLNKLDISK
+471 HKSSLLNKLDINK

-490 KINKINKKINIPP
+490 KINKINKKNNLAN

-509 LSTDVIIGSGGVA
+509 LSPDVIIGSGGVA
-522 IEGDEDQIQ
+522 IEGEEDQIQ
-531 DDQSIFHVVNINKLT
+531 DDQSMFHVVHIDKLT
-546 EENKRIGDVPNKNI
+546 EENKRIGQVPNKNI
-560 MSLLDNKRKYNEKLI
+560 TSLLDNKRKYNEKLI

-591 KEIEA
+591 KEIDS

-616 PCLEKDH
+616 PLLEKDH
-623 SLIRLRSPCKI
+623 SLIRIRSPCKI

-719 DECKDRLLD
+719 DECHDRLLD
-728 DIKNPLSIFA
+728 NIKNPLSIFA

-748 FGVLVDNNI
+748 FGILLDNNI

-787 NNKDELHIID
+787 TNKDQLHIID
-797 LLWSEYDEDIDNI
+797 LLWSEYSEDIDNI

-822 FIVKYGKERLNNF
+822 FIVKYGKERLNKF
-835 LNENKIDLLI
+835 LVENKINLLI
-845 TAHQFVKEGITTYNN
+845 TAHQFVKEGFTTFNN
-860 DKLLTVFSAT
+860 DRLLTVFSAT
-870 NYMDKYKNIGGML
+870 NYMDKYKNIGGMI
-883 NITKKRANKGM
+883 NIAKKRANQRM
-894 NIIPKLITT
+894 NIIPKLITI
-903 NTENKNLYRNNRS
+903 NNDNKNMYRNNRS
-916 PSPIRK
+916 TTPIRK

>member
-1 MQTRPKSNMH
+1 MQSRPKSNMH

-23 PSTQLMNDVHNKK
+23 PQNQMMNDIHNKK
-36 HPNTNKP
+36 HPNTNKS
-43 KYSNAIPNNTKNY
+43 KYNSGAQLKNYLPNNQGIN
-56 HPNLNPT
+56 NINS
-63 QNLNQNN
+63 NNN
-70 QIINNNSN
+70 QILN
-78 MTININNN
+78 ININSN
-86 NNINQINSPYIKKSH
+86 NQINSPYVKKSH
-101 NPNTSKNNQIEILA
+101 NPNSKNNQLEVLS
-115 HQGPH
+115 HQGRH
-120 NQSANL
+120 NESANL
-126 NNNKMEANILDKE
+126 NNNKMEANILEKE
-139 TIDIFSVDTN
+139 TIDIFPVDTN

-160 LVMINNIKICIFGGA
+160 LVMINDLKVCIFGGA
-175 IGDTRKINYSKETY
+175 IGDTRKINYSNETY
-189 IYNIL
+189 IYNVL
-194 TKLWIKLEVGNN
+194 TKLWIKLEVGSN
-206 KVLPQER
+206 KILPQER

-228 YGGSTRNGGLAEDEI
+228 YGGSTKNGGLAEDEI
-243 WLLYLNEGKE
+243 WLLFLNEGTD
-253 GEGEWKKYQMVNG
+253 GEGEWKKYSVTNG
-266 ISPGPRYG
+266 HSPGPRYG
-274 HSLNYLKPYFVLFG
+274 HSLNFIKPYFVLFG

-303 INEKIG
+303 ITEKIG
-309 EWKKVVFENDI
+309 EWKKIIFQNDFG
-320 SPSPRL
+320 PSPRL
-326 YHTTQICPFGKYQ
+326 YHTSQLCNFGNYQ
-339 GKLVIFGGRD
+339 NKLIIFGGRD

-356 DIWILDLDKE
+356 DVWILELNKE
-366 GKWTWIKAFMKNN
+366 GDWNWERAFVKNN
-379 EEIIPRYN
+379 EELAPRYN
-387 HSMIFYKDLAIII
+387 HSMVFYNQLMIII

-410 PLLTQVYDMD
+410 PLITQVYDME
-420 TSEIFKFA
+420 TCEVFSFA
-428 GVPMNRH
+428 GIPMNRH
-435 SNFIFHNNIFLYGG
+435 SNFIYNNNIFLYGG

-471 AKSVLLNKLDISK
+471 NKSILLNKLDLSK

-490 KINKINKKINIPP
+490 RINKISKKNNLQN

-509 LSTDVIIGSGGVA
+509 LSPDVIIGSGGVA
-522 IEGDEDQIQ
+522 IEGEEDQNQ
-531 DDQSIFHVVNINKLT
+531 DDQSIFHIISIDKLT
-546 EENKRIGDVPNKNI
+546 EENKRIGEVPNKNI
-560 MSLLDNKRKYNEKLI
+560 ISLLDNKRAYNEKLI

-591 KEIEA
+591 KEIDA

-602 FTNQEIFDLIKEVK
+602 FTNQEIFELIKEVK
-616 PCLEKDH
+616 PLLEKDH
-623 SLIRLRSPCKI
+623 SLIRIRSPCKI
-634 FGNIHGVYTD
+634 FGNIHGVYND

-693 VKYPD
+693 IKYPD

-728 DIKNPLSIFA
+728 NIKNPLSIFA

-748 FGVLVDNNI
+748 FGILVDNNI

-768 NTLDD
+768 NSLDD

-787 NNKDELHIID
+787 TNKDQLHIID
-797 LLWSEYDEDIDNI
+797 LLWSEYSDDIDNI

-822 FIVKYGKERLNNF
+822 FIVKYGRERLNKF
-835 LNENKIDLLI
+835 LTENKIELLI
-845 TAHQFVKEGITTYNN
+845 TAHQFVKEGFTTYNN
-860 DKLLTVFSAT
+860 DRLLTLFSAT
-870 NYMDKYKNIGGML
+870 NYMDKYKNIGGMI
-883 NITKKRANKGM
+883 NIAKKRANKRM
-894 NIIPKLITT
+894 NIIPKLITL
-903 NTENKNLYRNNRS
+903 NNENKNMYRNNRS